1 MPSNHAHLPISILA
15 GCNPTMS
22 SQGTYSWT
30 AYSTWRD
37 ACTNLVESPVRKV
50 LILANRIENF
60 ADHRCSLELSTFPC
74 YKMKD
79 RNVTRCHVL
88 PLPCEMPDYIILQ
101 FLDNTHEF
109 RYELSIRSDIIILGR
124 RKFLSRNTHCLCTK
138 HSLCKWPKISH
149 NGGSF
154 SSVQYEYYVWN
165 AGILEM
171 RVLIFQR

>member
-15 GCNPTMS
+15 GCNSTMS

-60 ADHRCSLELSTFPC
+60 ADHRSSLELLAFPC

-88 PLPCEMPDYIILQ
+88 PLSCEMLRYIILQ
-101 FLDNTHEF
+101 FLSNMHEF
-109 RYELSIRSDIIILGR
+109 RLRTFHTTRYYLSSVGENFLVETLAVYVRSQ
-124 RKFLSRNTHCLCTK
+124 S
-138 HSLCKWPKISH
+138 SLCK
-149 NGGSF
+149 
-154 SSVQYEYYVWN
+154 
-165 AGILEM
+165 
-171 RVLIFQR
+171 